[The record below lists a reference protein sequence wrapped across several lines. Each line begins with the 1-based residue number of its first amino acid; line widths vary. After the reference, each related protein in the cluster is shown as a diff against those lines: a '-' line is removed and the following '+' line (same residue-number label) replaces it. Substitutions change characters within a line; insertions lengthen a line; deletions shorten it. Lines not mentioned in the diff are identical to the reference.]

1 LETKLLITEKK
12 KEVKLA
18 QVEARREEAKRKVPM
33 EVLDGAE
40 VQLFGDGADER
51 GKMMIL

>member
-1 LETKLLITEKK
+1 
-12 KEVKLA
+12 
-18 QVEARREEAKRKVPM
+18 M
-33 EVLDGAE
+33 EPECGLGDGAE

>member
-1 LETKLLITEKK
+1 
-12 KEVKLA
+12 
-18 QVEARREEAKRKVPM
+18 M
-33 EVLDGAE
+33 EVLDGHESGLGDGAK

>member
-1 LETKLLITEKK
+1 
-12 KEVKLA
+12 
-18 QVEARREEAKRKVPM
+18 M
-33 EVLDGAE
+33 EVLDGRGSGLGDGAK

>member
-1 LETKLLITEKK
+1 MAVWTTPP
-12 KEVKLA
+12 A
-18 QVEARREEAKRKVPM
+18 PM
-33 EVLDGAE
+33 EVLDGRGSGLGDGAE